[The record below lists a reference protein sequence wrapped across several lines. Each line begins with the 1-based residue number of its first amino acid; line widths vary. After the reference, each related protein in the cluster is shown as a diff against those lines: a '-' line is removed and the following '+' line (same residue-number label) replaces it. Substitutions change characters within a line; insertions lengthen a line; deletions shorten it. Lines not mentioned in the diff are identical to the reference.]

1 MVYVL
6 PSSLVPRRG
15 KPGDEV
21 RIYTISCLC
30 DSNVLLPSHEKS
42 KTKRTVYCLGAVNLA
57 LILFTSTFSVFTCP
71 VAVWAVWEVRTP
83 ALPVLPAVI

>member
-6 PSSLVPRRG
+6 ASSFVPRRG
-15 KPGDEV
+15 KPGDEA
-21 RIYTISCLC
+21 RIYTILC
-30 DSNVLLPSHEKS
+30 DSNVLLSSHEKS
-42 KTKRTVYCLGAVNLA
+42 KTKRTDYCLGAVNLA

-83 ALPVLPAVI
+83 ALPVLPALI